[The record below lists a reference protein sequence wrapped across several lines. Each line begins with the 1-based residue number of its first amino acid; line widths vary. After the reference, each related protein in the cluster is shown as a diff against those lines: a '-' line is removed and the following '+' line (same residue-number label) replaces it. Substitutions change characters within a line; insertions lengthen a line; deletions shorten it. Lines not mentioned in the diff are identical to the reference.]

1 MTSRNWL
8 SRCPRCTAGASRCS
22 AGYGLDGAGVPGM
35 LASYTAMR
43 LTTWTSPSAIALR
56 DGLAMTLGKL
66 APAAALR
73 GLAPIY
79 DWHPPAST
87 G

>member
-1 MTSRNWL
+1 M
-8 SRCPRCTAGASRCS
+8 
-22 AGYGLDGAGVPGM
+22 
-35 LASYTAMR
+35 
-43 LTTWTSPSAIALR
+43 TTWTSPPAIALR

-79 DWHPPAST
+79 DWHPPAAAT
-87 G
+87 GG